1 MEKKTITLKD
11 LKKRKMLL
19 VLPVLILPFVTMLFW
34 SLGGGKSTTESF
46 ELKEK
51 RGFNIVLPNPK
62 FKEDTTLDKM
72 SYYDQAAMDSIKLI
86 EQIKKDPNYSNN
98 AFLDDSLSIK
108 EQELEPKN
116 HRKGK
121 VGLNMDS
128 YKDRNE
134 EKVYLKLKALQKAIS
149 QPVSAV
155 NQDQDM
161 REFENYGSSNIESAD
176 MKKLEQMMSVMNEPQ
191 EPDPELKQL
200 GGMLENILDIQHPA
214 RMQEKLRQSSKDKK
228 GKVFTVDN
236 KVKQEHFS
244 SLDVSNENYSLD
256 SKNNS
261 FFSLDQEIVSDEMQN
276 ALEAVVH
283 ETQSIVNGSIVKL
296 RLCNE
301 IFINGVLIPRNSFVF
316 GIASLKGERLE
327 IKINNI
333 KFKSS
338 IFPVELTV
346 YDMDGID
353 GIYIPGAISR
363 DVAKASVDRSMQ
375 SLGIASLDNSW
386 GAQAAGM
393 GVEAA
398 KSLMSKKVKLIKV
411 VVKAGYQV
419 LLYDEKEKNAK

>member
-155 NQDQDM
+155 NQGQDM